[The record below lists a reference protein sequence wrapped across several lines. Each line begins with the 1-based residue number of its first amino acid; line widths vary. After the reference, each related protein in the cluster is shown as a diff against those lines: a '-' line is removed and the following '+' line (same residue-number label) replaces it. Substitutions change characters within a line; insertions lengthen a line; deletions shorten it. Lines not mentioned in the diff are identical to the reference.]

1 MLRADGGERASLA
14 GAGKSRARYAQ
25 RDGRLLEERLPG
37 IVCLTWAKRA
47 GNTYRVSF
55 GCRNA
60 DAIAMN
66 TPRRLC
72 GTMPPTHVSHPPTSF
87 MSMWFSRTSD
97 LRISAAKS
105 LSRHRLHILEHVRVR
120 PREHAC
126 GHSLGR
132 TTGSCV
138 QIMHADMRA
147 NMMGPCARFLLCAVA
162 AQKRGFFVRFPT
174 GLGAQALKARSLTSA
189 VGGFCARCRY
199 CSLALP
205 SMHYIV
211 KAV

>member
-1 MLRADGGERASLA
+1 M
-14 GAGKSRARYAQ
+14 
-25 RDGRLLEERLPG
+25 
-37 IVCLTWAKRA
+37 KRA
-47 GNTYRVSF
+47 GNMHRVSL
-55 GCRNA
+55 GGRYGRPRGKRLREASRYRRNA
-60 DAIAMN
+60 TLFDYGVTQDRTTMN

-105 LSRHRLHILEHVRVR
+105 PSRHRLHILEHVWVR
-120 PREHAC
+120 PHEHAC
-126 GHSLGR
+126 WYSLGR

-189 VGGFCARCRY
+189 VGGFCAHCRY
-199 CSLALP
+199 CNLVLSG
-205 SMHYIV
+205 MHYIV